1 VSKEDARLSKPR
13 RPLLHFMWRIF
24 HLLGS
29 LPLAL
34 SWGKWCGKH
43 YELGAPD
50 TPPAPESYFAHPT
63 TSKVAT
69 TSKVDLLDFRCT
81 SSSSIYLAGDE
92 TDRPSVILDA
102 NITRDVGKPCERGL

>member
-1 VSKEDARLSKPR
+1 MGHIL
-13 RPLLHFMWRIF
+13 
-24 HLLGS
+24 HLLFF

-50 TPPAPESYFAHPT
+50 TPPPPESYFAHPK
-63 TSKVAT
+63 TSQ
-69 TSKVDLLDFRCT
+69 VDLLDFRCT
-81 SSSSIYLAGDE
+81 TSSSIYLAGDE

-102 NITRDVGKPCERGL
+102 NITRDVGKPCERGGRWVPSR